1 MRKPVSATRL
11 TTNGG
16 FLTVEG
22 AMTDVSR
29 DDTRKNDGD
38 DGIIARK
45 PFQFT
50 LRTMFLVTLV
60 VALFCS
66 AAATFEGMAL
76 FLAVAAI
83 AWAAIGAIYCKMR
96 AGSAVA
102 FIHLCGPAYA
112 AIVVWAFSA
121 GRDHVWLGQWKPRDI
136 WEVTIAVGLVAST
149 VASVGVVCTNRFRRK
164 A

>member
-1 MRKPVSATRL
+1 M
-11 TTNGG
+11 TTQ
-16 FLTVEG
+16 
-22 AMTDVSR
+22 
-29 DDTRKNDGD
+29 
-38 DGIIARK
+38 

-50 LRTMFLVTLV
+50 LRTLFLVTLV

-96 AGSAVA
+96 AGLAVA

-121 GRDHVWLGQWKPRDI
+121 GRDHVWIGQWNSRDI
-136 WEVTIAVGLVAST
+136 WEVTIAVGLLAST
-149 VASVGVVCTNRFRRK
+149 VASVGVVCTNRFWRK